1 VTAGL
6 IIVLGD
12 DGKPESL
19 ATLQARLER
28 GASGL
33 KQFCDGVVA
42 LPPPDEGRKGVI
54 GRCGGATCRDRIV

>member
-1 VTAGL
+1 VIAGL

-28 GASGL
+28 GASG
-33 KQFCDGVVA
+33 
-42 LPPPDEGRKGVI
+42 
-54 GRCGGATCRDRIV
+54 